1 VVGGVL
7 LIPLLGLTTTML
19 VAGALALL
27 ALLLA

>member
-19 VAGALALL
+19 VGGGLALVAAALA
-27 ALLLA
+27 